1 MNNKGLIISILA
13 VVLFGI
19 IGLVVYVITSQENNK
34 DKQINAVLSEKP
46 QTAQGSLGSIA
57 GSIIGILVA

>member
-34 DKQINAVLSEKP
+34 DKQITAVMSEKP
-46 QTAQGSLGSIA
+46 QSSQGSLQGIA
-57 GSIIGILVA
+57 GTILGLVI